1 MGSTPTALLP
11 SLHGKLEGKI
21 FLWWCLIMWSLSF
34 WSVIHMLQGISLAYG
49 CTLLL
54 RVCVRL
60 KWCAFIC
67 ALYASIVSLWSIA
80 PIKTLCFGAART
92 LNWKWKGF
100 NPCNSKLTHSGT
112 FPLLP
117 GCKIHSSFTPHP
129 ESRMGNDANTNQ
141 QVAKLKLKLI
151 ITNFLLP
158 FSNQSNWFS
167 SLQHLSVQHM
177 TIGYSCLFAKNS
189 ESGLWDSSF

>member
-1 MGSTPTALLP
+1 M
-11 SLHGKLEGKI
+11 
-21 FLWWCLIMWSLSF
+21 
-34 WSVIHMLQGISLAYG
+34 
-49 CTLLL
+49 
-54 RVCVRL
+54 VC
-60 KWCAFIC
+60 I
-67 ALYASIVSLWSIA
+67 Y
-80 PIKTLCFGAART
+80 LCFVCKHCFTVEYGSDQ
-92 LNWKWKGF
+92 
-100 NPCNSKLTHSGT
+100 NPLFWCCTNSELKMKRLQSLQLKTDP
-112 FPLLP
+112 FWNPLLP

>member
-54 RVCVRL
+54 RVCVTEMV
-60 KWCAFIC
+60 CI
-67 ALYASIVSLWSIA
+67 Y
-80 PIKTLCFGAART
+80 LCFVCKHCFTVEYGSDQNPLFWCCT
-92 LNWKWKGF
+92 NSELKMKGF

-112 FPLLP
+112 FRLLP
-117 GCKIHSSFTPHP
+117 GCKILSSFTPHP
-129 ESRMGNDANTNQ
+129 ESRMGNDANTNH

-151 ITNFLLP
+151 ITYFLLP

-167 SLQHLSVQHM
+167 SLQHLSIQHM
-177 TIGYSCLFAKNS
+177 TIGYLCLFAKNS